1 MLKRL
6 DNILRHVFHLEKL
19 HNEEV
24 ARRIEAEKRQLE
36 INKKILEYLESDE
49 YKSVKES
56 IKNRNK

>member
-6 DNILRHVFHLEKL
+6 DNILRHVFQLEKL

-24 ARRIEAEKRQLE
+24 SRRIEAEKRQLE
-36 INKKILEYLESDE
+36 INKKILNYLESEE

-56 IKNRNK
+56 LKKSK